1 MTQNHLA
8 TIQEISNTPFAD
20 QNELWKA
27 GIRRHLEAENSTK
40 ALIRNYATNVFR
52 LFFDVP
58 QSRQFQRIPK
68 LIWTICGVLLLV
80 VVLPVLYVSIRRWHL
95 VSIEIKLIMTVI
107 SIYIGLC
114 LLLPA
119 SPRYLVPIFP
129 GLFIWM
135 GYVIERFTS
144 IEISLNPP

>member
-1 MTQNHLA
+1 MTQNHLT
-8 TIQEISNTPFAD
+8 TIQEISNTPYAE

-27 GIRRHLEAENSTK
+27 GIRRHLTAENSAK
-40 ALIRNYATNVFR
+40 ALIRNYTTNVFR

-58 QSRQFQRIPK
+58 QSRQFHRVPK
-68 LIWTICGVLLLV
+68 LIWTICGVLLLM
-80 VVLPVLYVSIRRWHL
+80 VVLPALYISVRCWRL

-107 SIYIGLC
+107 SIYLGLS

-129 GLFIWM
+129 GLFIWL

-144 IEISLNPP
+144 IEIRLNPQ